1 MFSLIINAGYEG
13 TCSEQKI
20 LRWKVKYF
28 FLPCRYLHILHESK
42 KKSFDCLNNS
52 NLNEQ
57 KNLIFN
63 YNSVFFS
70 VFVIKGNNHDDNHNY
85 I

>member
-1 MFSLIINAGYEG
+1 M
-13 TCSEQKI
+13 QVM
-20 LRWKVKYF
+20 KVHVASKKYCVGRLSIF
-28 FLPCRYLHILHESK
+28 FCHVATFISCMNHK